1 MAAVPQWV
9 NWELFQ
15 EAGDGVNAS
24 GMGTWKKPSHTSVL
38 RFLEPGEG
46 GH

>member
-1 MAAVPQWV
+1 MAAAPQWV

-15 EAGDGVNAS
+15 EAGDGDNAS
-24 GMGTWKKPSHTSVL
+24 GMGTWKKSSHTSV
-38 RFLEPGEG
+38 LEPGEG